1 MSDSGQPSAPEKMT
15 KKERKKLALSLA
27 LKKVCTRWPELWPGW
42 KKREFRP
49 VAPGVSQLM
58 HDQLKADP
66 DPDLTH
72 NEIARVMFYV
82 TGRLS
87 YLEQIKSG
95 AYRYGLDGQ
104 PVQEVT
110 AEDEKYSRL
119 RIKEI
124 LQRIKASAARKA
136 AEQDS
141 SEGTNSP

>member
-1 MSDSGQPSAPEKMT
+1 MNDSGQLSAPEKMA

-42 KKREFRP
+42 RKREFRP
-49 VAPGVSQLM
+49 IALGISQMM
-58 HDQLKADP
+58 HNQLKADP
-66 DPDLTH
+66 ESDLTH

-82 TGRLS
+82 TGSLS
-87 YLEQIKSG
+87 YLKQIKVG

-124 LQRIKASAARKA
+124 HQRLKASAARKDT
-136 AEQDS
+136 EQAPS
-141 SEGTNSP
+141 